1 MAYYEMGY
9 LLGFLPLSILL
20 YSICPKRFRW
30 MSVLAMSFVFS
41 IYFSRFL
48 IIYPLLSVVVI
59 YLVGNRLHFL
69 QEKILRSK
77 GKEEKQKIQRKKKWF
92 LTGGI
97 LALVGIL
104 IYLKY
109 YNFLVEILRESN
121 VLRSGSLLSVKKLLL
136 PMGISFYTL
145 QAISY
150 MADVYWGKIPHEN
163 NIGKLALYI
172 FYYPTLM
179 EGPISNYDKKYEP
192 IFEGTP
198 ISHDNLQEGFAKIL
212 WGLMK
217 KMVIADR
224 LYIPVTAIFSHYESY
239 HGSMIVVGACF
250 YTIQLYMEFS
260 GCIDIAIGSA
270 KIFGVT
276 LPENFRQPFFA
287 KSAAE
292 FWRRWH
298 ISLGLWL
305 KTYVFYP
312 VSVSKLVKKWNKYSK
327 KHLGKYPAKLGVT
340 ALTLFP
346 VWLINGIWHGAWWG
360 YILYGMYYF
369 VILFV
374 EVAIEEPWKK
384 LMKVCRIDINHGL
397 YQFFRILKTWV
408 IIFSGELIF
417 RGERLLVI
425 KTMFTNLFK
434 EFTLKGIWTNQILKL
449 GLERP
454 DYFILCISILLVAI
468 GDICK
473 EKDIDFYGKIKIAAT
488 WKRWL
493 VYYGLIFFIIIFG
506 AYGSGYAAVDM
517 IYANF

>member
-30 MSVLAMSFVFS
+30 MSVLSMSFVFS

-198 ISHDNLQEGFAKIL
+198 I
-212 WGLMK
+212 
-217 KMVIADR
+217 
-224 LYIPVTAIFSHYESY
+224 
-239 HGSMIVVGACF
+239 
-250 YTIQLYMEFS
+250 
-260 GCIDIAIGSA
+260 
-270 KIFGVT
+270 
-276 LPENFRQPFFA
+276 
-287 KSAAE
+287 
-292 FWRRWH
+292 
-298 ISLGLWL
+298 
-305 KTYVFYP
+305 
-312 VSVSKLVKKWNKYSK
+312 
-327 KHLGKYPAKLGVT
+327 
-340 ALTLFP
+340 
-346 VWLINGIWHGAWWG
+346 
-360 YILYGMYYF
+360 
-369 VILFV
+369 
-374 EVAIEEPWKK
+374 
-384 LMKVCRIDINHGL
+384 
-397 YQFFRILKTWV
+397 
-408 IIFSGELIF
+408 
-417 RGERLLVI
+417 
-425 KTMFTNLFK
+425 
-434 EFTLKGIWTNQILKL
+434 
-449 GLERP
+449 
-454 DYFILCISILLVAI
+454 
-468 GDICK
+468 
-473 EKDIDFYGKIKIAAT
+473 
-488 WKRWL
+488 
-493 VYYGLIFFIIIFG
+493 
-506 AYGSGYAAVDM
+506 
-517 IYANF
+517 